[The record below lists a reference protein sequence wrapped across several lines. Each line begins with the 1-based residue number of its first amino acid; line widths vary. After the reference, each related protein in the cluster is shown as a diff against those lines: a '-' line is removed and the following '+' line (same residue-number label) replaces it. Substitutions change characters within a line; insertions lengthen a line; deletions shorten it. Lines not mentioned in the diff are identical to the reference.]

1 MAAEARRRRLP
12 SPGVAGRLVVAV
24 VAAAALGMLVAGV
37 VALWVQER
45 VVERRVDA
53 SLAQEVEELRA
64 LAAAQ
69 PGDDGTPYSD
79 VEALLSDVLQ
89 QNVPDSGEGVMVL
102 LDGSV
107 PLLPGGE
114 RTLRL
119 EELPELRPLVED
131 LTPADAPVLGS
142 VVADVAGTPTDLRY
156 VAVPVSVPGD
166 ARTGVLVTA
175 VDVDAARAQV
185 RSAAAA
191 YLLASLAALAIV
203 ALVGSA
209 VAGRLLRPLQLLS
222 DTARRLTEEDLSQRI
237 PVRGHDEVSA
247 LTRTVNGMLERLE
260 RAFVGQR
267 QLLDDVGHELR
278 TPLTVVRGHVELMD
292 PEDPADVRETQ
303 ELALDE
309 LDRMHRLVDDLVLLA
324 QSQRPDFLRW
334 GVVDVDQV
342 VERTLDRVRALG
354 DRRWR
359 LDATSGVSVPG
370 DSQRL
375 VQALMQL
382 TSNAVRHT
390 GPDDEVALGAAVE
403 GDVVRLWVR
412 DTGPGVAEADKE
424 RIFARA
430 QQGQALAPRPAA
442 RDGETEA
449 AAHEGS
455 GLGLAIVTAIAE
467 AHGGRVTLSST
478 AGAGAVFAVELPLP
492 RTAEPVEDADD
503 ADGTG
508 EDDAPTAAGP
518 ATATPPYGLPVTSPG
533 PSSRDAVTGPVP
545 APSGRERR

>member
-1 MAAEARRRRLP
+1 MTAEPRRRLP
-12 SPGVAGRLVVAV
+12 APGVAARLVIAV
-24 VAAAALGMLVAGV
+24 VTAAAAGMLVAGV

-64 LAAAQ
+64 LAAARPGSTQ
-69 PGDDGTPYSD
+69 PYAD
-79 VEALLSDVLQ
+79 VEQLLRDVLQ

-107 PLLPGGE
+107 PFVPGGE
-114 RTLRL
+114 RTLRP
-119 EELPELRPLVED
+119 EELPELRERVEGLAATD
-131 LTPADAPVLGS
+131 DPVLGS
-142 VVADVAGTPTDLRY
+142 VVADVGGTPTDLRY
-156 VAVPVSVPGD
+156 VAVPVTVPGD
-166 ARTGVLVTA
+166 PRAGVLVTA
-175 VDVDAARAQV
+175 TDVDAARAQV
-185 RSAAAA
+185 RSGATA
-191 YLLASLAALAIV
+191 YLLASLAALALV

-260 RAFVGQR
+260 RAFTGQR

-292 PEDPADVRETQ
+292 PDDPADVRETRD
-303 ELALDE
+303 LALDE

-334 GVVDVDQV
+334 GVVDVDLV
-342 VERTLDRVRALG
+342 VERTLGRVRALG

-359 LDATSGVSVPG
+359 LDATSGTTVDG
-370 DSQRL
+370 DAQRL

-390 GPDDEVALGAAVE
+390 GPDDEVALGSAVE

-442 RDGETEA
+442 RDGEGVG

-455 GLGLAIVTAIAE
+455 GLGLAIVTAIAD

-478 AGAGAVFAVELPLP
+478 AGAGAVFALELPL
-492 RTAEPVEDADD
+492 RTAPDD
-503 ADGTG
+503 ATAP
-508 EDDAPTAAGP
+508 DAPAQAGP
-518 ATATPPYGLPVTSPG
+518 ATGAPTPPLGVPVVHLEERSAG
-533 PSSRDAVTGPVP
+533 AHRSRGTAVGG
-545 APSGRERR
+545 GRS

>member
-12 SPGVAGRLVVAV
+12 SLGVAGRLVVAV

-142 VVADVAGTPTDLRY
+142 VVADVGGTPTDLRY

-292 PEDPADVRETQ
+292 PEDPADVRETR

-403 GDVVRLWVR
+403 GEVVRLWVR

-430 QQGQALAPRPAA
+430 QQGQALAPRPAV
-442 RDGETEA
+442 RDGETET

-492 RTAEPVEDADD
+492 RTAEPAEDADD
-503 ADGTG
+503 EGGTG
-508 EDDAPTAAGP
+508 GGDAPTAGP